1 MDLLRTCY
9 RRSTTL
15 FLSLC
20 SRCFS
25 TYPNLKPT
33 LFPFSLLFASNT
45 TRLQARKLIRC
56 QASSTTQSTCV
67 SVTSKRQR
75 PADHHTGT
83 SECPSSATQP
93 TRIISVASKQH
104 RFAWASPQTTMTM
117 NNHSLAGRVRQWDRS
132 MTRPPPAP
140 PPPPQPPPI
149 ISYHH
154 LLPSFSVGCST
165 ISPT

>member
-15 FLSLC
+15 FLSL
-20 SRCFS
+20 FPLFL
-25 TYPNLKPT
+25 YVT
-33 LFPFSLLFASNT
+33 LTSNQPFFLFHFCLPAT
-45 TRLQARKLIRC
+45 QHDFKARKLIRC